1 MSDTE
6 PEQQHEPELS
16 RAEVRTRASAGIFF
30 RTSSGV
36 LTLLIGFFGNLVLAR
51 LLTPKDFGIIAIGAT
66 VTLVASALADGGL
79 ASGLIRRA
87 DPPTRDE
94 LRTLSGIQLAFTLP
108 ISALGALLAAQFGT
122 AGLVTAI
129 MLCSVPLSAFQAPGR
144 VILNRRLL
152 YSRVAM
158 VELAASGTYY
168 LWAIVGAA
176 LGYGVWAMA
185 TATVARAVVASAAF
199 AIGSPFGFMIPTLH
213 RAREFG
219 EIVRFGLKFQSGW
232 ITVVVRE
239 QILNATTAII
249 GGVSTLGLWSLARR
263 LIELPTTLVD
273 SINTVTFPTMSHLL
287 FREDDPRPLIEKTT
301 RYSAITLAV
310 FLSAFAAS
318 SIGLVPFAFGDQWTE
333 AAWAIPPA
341 CLGLAFAAPASAGAT
356 GYLFASGVPG
366 RYVWITVIY
375 SAVWIVTSAALLPF
389 VGVAALGIGWI
400 AGGVVEAGLLER
412 VVHELS
418 HARMLAQSAWPIVSG
433 TLGGL
438 TGLGVALSLS
448 NAFVQGLAGASVAI
462 VVTVA
467 MLALTCRADLFD
479 VVRTLTG
486 TMRDASRV
494 GLARGES
501 ADGGTPPSSASR

>member
-1 MSDTE
+1 MGDTE
-6 PEQQHEPELS
+6 REDQREPELS
-16 RAEVRTRASAGIFF
+16 RADVRTRASAGIFF

-51 LLTPKDFGIIAIGAT
+51 ILTPKDFGIVAIGAT

-108 ISALGALLAAQFGT
+108 LSALLAVIASRFGT
-122 AGLVTAI
+122 AGLITGI
-129 MLCSVPLSAFQAPGR
+129 MVCSVPLSAFQAPGR

-158 VELAASGTYY
+158 VELVASVTYY
-168 LWAIVGAA
+168 GWAITGAA
-176 LGYGVWAMA
+176 LGYDVWAMA
-185 TATVARAVVASAAF
+185 TATVVRAIIASAAF
-199 AIGSPFGFMIPTLH
+199 AIGSPFGFIVPTLH

-219 EIVRFGLKFQSGW
+219 EIIRFGLKFQSGW

-239 QILNATTAII
+239 QILNATTAIV

-318 SIGLVPFAFGDQWTE
+318 SIGLVPFAFGDRWAE

-389 VGVAALGIGWI
+389 MGVAALGVGWI
-400 AGGVVEAGLLER
+400 AGGLVEASLLER
-412 VVHELS
+412 AVYQLS
-418 HARMLAQSAWPIVSG
+418 QARMLAQSAWPIVSG
-433 TLGGL
+433 TVGGLAGLGG
-438 TGLGVALSLS
+438 ALSLS
-448 NAFVQGLAGASVAI
+448 NTFFQGLAGAVVAT
-462 VVTVA
+462 VVTIA
-467 MLALTCRADLFD
+467 MLALTCRVDLFD

-486 TMRDASRV
+486 TVRDASRV

-501 ADGGTPPSSASR
+501 A

>member
-6 PEQQHEPELS
+6 PQHQHQHEPELS

-30 RTSSGV
+30 RTSSGI

-51 LLTPKDFGIIAIGAT
+51 LLTPKDFGIVAIGAT

-87 DPPTRDE
+87 DAPTRDE

-158 VELAASGTYY
+158 VEITASATYY
-168 LWAIVGAA
+168 AWAIVGAA

-185 TATVARAVVASAAF
+185 TATVARAVVASVAF
-199 AIGSPFGFMIPTLH
+199 AVGSPFGFTIPTLH

-232 ITVVVRE
+232 ITVVARE
-239 QILNATTAII
+239 QILNAMTAVV

-301 RYSAITLAV
+301 RYSAITLAIV
-310 FLSAFAAS
+310 LSAFAAS
-318 SIGLVPFAFGDQWTE
+318 SIGLVPFAFGEPWAD

-400 AGGVVEAGLLER
+400 AGGLVEASLLER

-418 HARMLAQSAWPIVSG
+418 QARMLAQSAWPIVSG
-433 TLGGL
+433 GLGGL
-438 TGLGVALSLS
+438 AGLGTALSLS
-448 NAFVQGLAGASVAI
+448 NAFVQGLAGAAVAT
-462 VVTVA
+462 VVTIA
-467 MLALTCRADLFD
+467 MLALTCRADLLD

-501 ADGGTPPSSASR
+501 A